1 MAAMSEQRGLRNTH
15 GTTSDGEPYCESC
28 GVCDEGWRCRCCL
41 AAEVAAL
48 RARIAPW
55 TGTTMREHMSCN
67 DLAVSEGGCA
77 GENCR
82 LPVCVVCGR
91 DWPCPVQR
99 VLDLLV
105 HQIVGDDGHV
115 RDMLLRADV
124 LRALDGDA

>member
-1 MAAMSEQRGLRNTH
+1 
-15 GTTSDGEPYCESC
+15 
-28 GVCDEGWRCRCCL
+28 
-41 AAEVAAL
+41 
-48 RARIAPW
+48 
-55 TGTTMREHMSCN
+55 MREHMSCN

-77 GENCR
+77 GETCR

-115 RDMLLRADV
+115 RMALGDFSDLLRFAV
-124 LRALDGDA
+124 GEWEAGDRP